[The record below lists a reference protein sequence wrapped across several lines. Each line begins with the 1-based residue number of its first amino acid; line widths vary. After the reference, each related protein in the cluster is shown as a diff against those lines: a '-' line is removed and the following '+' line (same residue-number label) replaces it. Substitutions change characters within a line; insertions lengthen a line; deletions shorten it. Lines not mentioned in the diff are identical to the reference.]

1 MLRRA
6 LFPLAFL
13 ALSCSG
19 GASSGPSGADPVM
32 PPPAGGGAPAVTEA
46 PVEAPTPPALRLGDE
61 VVPTRYRIA
70 LDLDPDQPVFTGNT
84 EIEVEVKAAVDHI
97 WLHGTD
103 LDVTSAE
110 LVRDGQ
116 PTELTVIPDEDE
128 DFLGFTLPAAIPAGP
143 ATLRISYLGKV
154 ADKELEGVFR
164 QEEKGEWYLYTQF
177 EPTAARRAF
186 PSFDEP
192 RFKVPFQVTI
202 TVPAHDLA
210 FSNTPVLEESSE
222 RGKRTLTFGE
232 TKPLPTYLVAFAAG
246 PFEIVD
252 LGTIGHGD
260 TPARVIVPKGRTAEA
275 AYATKSIPALL
286 DRLEEYFGMAYP
298 YRKLDSIALPSFFGA
313 MEHPGLV
320 TYAASILLQK
330 PDEVTARWERRHS
343 TVVSHE
349 LAHQWFGNLVTLAW
363 WDDIWLNESF
373 ASWMGE
379 KAVAEWKPEWEG
391 AVAAVAARDQ
401 AMGADSLV
409 TARQIR
415 QPIETKHDI
424 ARAFDA
430 ITYAKGGAVLAMFE
444 RWVGEE
450 AFRKGVRQYMKDHA
464 WKTAT
469 ATDFLAAIGAASDA
483 EVPAA
488 FKTFLDQPGVP
499 LLDVTL
505 TCDKQATPALE
516 IAQSRFT
523 PMGAPDAAAGQT
535 WHIPVCVKYGSAGK
549 AHTTCELIA
558 SAEARLELKEARGCP
573 TWILPNA
580 EGAGYYRT
588 AYPDGMLEKLF
599 GTGRRHLTVADRIGV
614 IGDMSALVST
624 GRIGIGESLAIVPTL
639 LRDKNDHIVREAAQ
653 IVAGV
658 DDRILPPE
666 LEPNYGR
673 LVVKLFGKRA
683 RQLGWAP
690 RRGESDTTKM
700 MRPLL
705 VSMVA
710 TDGGDKKLAAEAH
723 RRTEQWLESREGIT
737 PDMLEAVLGTAAHHG
752 DKALWEKFAAA
763 LEATDDRSD
772 RGVIIGAMASFD
784 SAELAKRNL
793 QLFLDKGAD
802 LDLRQSF
809 TLLMGP
815 LAHRDTR
822 ELAYQ
827 FVKDNLDTILE
838 RLPAMAKAYIIMV
851 STAFCDQEHIDE
863 ARAYWGPKSKDIP
876 GGPQILE
883 QALETMQVCVTFKQ
897 SQQPKL
903 VTFLKKY

>member
-1 MLRRA
+1 MLRKA

-19 GASSGPSGADPVM
+19 GVSSGPSGADPVM
-32 PPPAGGGAPAVTEA
+32 PPPAGGGEPAVTEA
-46 PVEAPTPPALRLGDE
+46 PVETPKPPALRLGDE
-61 VVPTRYRIA
+61 VLPTRYRVA
-70 LDLDPDQPVFTGNT
+70 LDLDPDQTTFSGKT
-84 EIEVEVKAAVDHI
+84 EIEVDVQTAVDHI

-103 LDVTSAE
+103 LEVTSAE

-116 PTELTVIPDEDE
+116 PTDLEVIPDEDD
-128 DFLGFTLPAAIPAGP
+128 DFLGFTLPDAIEPGP
-143 ATLRISYLGKV
+143 ATLRIAYLGKV

-164 QEEKGEWYLYTQF
+164 QKEKGEWYVYTQF
-177 EPTAARRAF
+177 EATAARRAF

-192 RFKVPFQVTI
+192 RFKVPFQVTM
-202 TVPAHDLA
+202 TVPGDDLA
-210 FSNTPVLEESSE
+210 FSNTPVLEEASQG
-222 RGKRTLTFGE
+222 GKRTVTFGE

-252 LGTIGHGD
+252 LGTIGRGD
-260 TPARVIVPKGRTAEA
+260 TPARVIVPKGRTGEAE
-275 AYATKSIPALL
+275 YAKKSIPALL
-286 DRLEEYFGMAYP
+286 ERLEEYFGMAYP

-330 PDEVTARWERRHS
+330 PDEVTARWERGHAS
-343 TVVSHE
+343 VVSHE

-379 KAVAEWKPEWEG
+379 KAVDRWKPEWEG
-391 AVAAVAARDQ
+391 AVRALAERDQ

-415 QPIETKHDI
+415 QPIKTKHDI
-424 ARAFDA
+424 ARAFDS

-444 RWVGEE
+444 RWIGEE
-450 AFRKGVRQYMKDHA
+450 AFQKGVRQYMKDHA

-469 ATDFLAAIGAASDA
+469 ATDFLAALGAASDA
-483 EVPAA
+483 KVPAA
-488 FKTFLDQPGVP
+488 FRTFLEQPGLP

-505 TCDKQATPALE
+505 ACDNKATPALE
-516 IAQSRFT
+516 IAQSRFM
-523 PMGAPDAAAGQT
+523 PMGAPETAGGQT
-535 WHIPVCVKYGSAGK
+535 WHIPVCVKYGSGGK
-549 AHTTCELIA
+549 AHTTCELITT
-558 SAEARLELKEARGCP
+558 AEARIELKQAKGCP
-573 TWILPNA
+573 GWVLPNA

-599 GTGRRHLTVADRIGV
+599 GAGRNSLTVADRVGV

-624 GRIGIGESLAIVPTL
+624 GRIGIGESLAIIPTL
-639 LRDKNDHIVREAAQ
+639 LKDRNDHVTRAAAQ
-653 IVAGV
+653 IVSGV
-658 DDRILPPE
+658 DNRILPPE

-673 LVVKLFGKRA
+673 LVVKLFGKKARA
-683 RQLGWAP
+683 LGWAP
-690 RRGESDTTKM
+690 RAGDSDTTRM
-700 MRPLL
+700 MRPLI

-710 TDGGDKKLAAEAH
+710 TDGNDRKLAAEA
-723 RRTEQWLESREGIT
+723 RKLAETWLDEREGIS

-752 DKALWEKFAAA
+752 DEALWEKFAAA
-763 LEATDDRSD
+763 LDATDDRGHRSAIL
-772 RGVIIGAMASFD
+772 VAMAAFD
-784 SAELAKRNL
+784 SVELAKRNL
-793 QLFLDKGAD
+793 QLFLDKGQD

-827 FVKDNLDTILE
+827 FVKDNLETILE
-838 RLPAMAKAYIIMV
+838 RLPAMAKGYIIMV

-863 ARAYWGPKSKDIP
+863 ARAYWGPKSEDIP
-876 GGPQILE
+876 GGPQMLE
-883 QALETMQVCVTFKQ
+883 QALETMRVCVTFKQ